1 MPLLHPLVG
10 VSSFATQGKYDLVRS
25 VGEECVTDGELA
37 MLMARKPESFVLYDG
52 FEPSGRMHIAQ
63 VTRCLLYVYGACL
76 STCTQKK
83 KEWNCVCVFVCRT
96 LHLPL
101 AKLQYT
107 AGLFIYHMVVRMA
120 IAGRF
125 QSHECQQVHEGR
137 WHFHLLGGRLVCA
150 HERQDGCVSPLFL
163 YSSNQDRIILIA
175 HPFFIFKTG
184 APGK

>member
-10 VSSFATQGKYDLVRS
+10 DSSFATQGKYDLVRS

-37 MLMARKPESFVLYDG
+37 MLMARKPDSFVLYDG

-63 VTRCLLYVYGACL
+63 VTRCLLSCMGLVRARAR
-76 STCTQKK
+76 KK
-83 KEWNCVCVFVCRT
+83 KRIGIISVFVCHT

-101 AKLQYT
+101 AKLQYA
-107 AGLFIYHMVVRMA
+107 AGLLIYHMVVRMA

-125 QSHECQQVHEGR
+125 QSHECKQVHEGR

-150 HERQDGCVSPLFL
+150 HERQDGYVSPLFL
-163 YSSNQDRIILIA
+163 YSSNQHRIVLIA
-175 HPFFIFKTG
+175 HPFFIFKT
-184 APGK
+184 PGN